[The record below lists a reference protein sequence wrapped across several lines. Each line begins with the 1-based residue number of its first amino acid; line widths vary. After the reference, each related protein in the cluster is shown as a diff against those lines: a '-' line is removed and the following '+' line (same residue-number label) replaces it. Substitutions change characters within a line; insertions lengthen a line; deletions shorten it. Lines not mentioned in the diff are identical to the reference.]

1 MQNFCPYA
9 AQIFFLREKDS
20 KQLNICDYQVK
31 AQAEKKNRRKEEASM
46 CLEGGSG
53 DCSLAG
59 RSRENSNDP
68 GTEQWP
74 EAGEGLSPVCGRTSS
89 RRGPAAGRAWHLPG
103 HRGWGMGPRAT
114 QTGRAGSER
123 PGG

>member
-9 AQIFFLREKDS
+9 AQIFFLREKDG

-46 CLEGGSG
+46 CLEGGLQSET
-53 DCSLAG
+53 G

-68 GTEQWP
+68 GP
-74 EAGEGLSPVCGRTSS
+74 
-89 RRGPAAGRAWHLPG
+89 
-103 HRGWGMGPRAT
+103 
-114 QTGRAGSER
+114 
-123 PGG
+123 

>member
-46 CLEGGSG
+46 CLEGG
-53 DCSLAG
+53 
-59 RSRENSNDP
+59 R
-68 GTEQWP
+68 GT
-74 EAGEGLSPVCGRTSS
+74 
-89 RRGPAAGRAWHLPG
+89 AA
-103 HRGWGMGPRAT
+103 
-114 QTGRAGSER
+114 
-123 PGG
+123 

>member
-46 CLEGGSG
+46 CLEGG
-53 DCSLAG
+53 
-59 RSRENSNDP
+59 R
-68 GTEQWP
+68 GTAAWQGGHGKTQTTPALEQWP
-74 EAGEGLSPVCGRTSS
+74 EAGEGLSPMCGRTSS
-89 RRGPAAGRAWHLPG
+89 HRRPAAGRAGHLPG
-103 HRGWGMGPRAT
+103 HRGWGTGPRAT
-114 QTGRAGSER
+114 QTGRGRSER